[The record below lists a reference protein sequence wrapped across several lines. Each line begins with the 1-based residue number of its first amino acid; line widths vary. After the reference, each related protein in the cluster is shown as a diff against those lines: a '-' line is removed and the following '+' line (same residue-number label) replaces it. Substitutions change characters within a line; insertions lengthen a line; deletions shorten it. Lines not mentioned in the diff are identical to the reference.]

1 MWTLRKGERFR
12 IVKWLINPD
21 PDHYWQKEMCRNLI
35 SVKIIIVFLFC
46 FGNLYSQSDISAIK
60 TLKGTI
66 HKYTISDNSD
76 TLSSGEIIELRAS
89 NGLPL
94 WFSREFYQ
102 VVCLTGLC
110 RMVHYK
116 IYWKGSGTYLGLEV
130 YEKEPLTKSD
140 HTEFKKED
148 YSKLD
153 RILGDSISVFKKLK
167 PEDLII
173 PSKDSIKNPVDGHSG
188 ATEPSISAYVV
199 KDAVYT
205 CYTLW
210 HTVYGSTFQ
219 KLKSILDQRTN
230 SAYLQLVFNQ
240 NDPDY
245 VLWGINFVKN
255 HKDYHT
261 EFFQRIS
268 GFIKSE
274 NINISKAALKYF
286 TPSILSD
293 ISVQKELA
301 SMEVSVERKF
311 DIIWLLSTLPDVGNE
326 TILYLLGQFEGDQLS
341 STMLGY
347 VYKMISTEKLKD
359 ARILVKLKTFADDDN
374 MYVRNITKQVLSQ
387 VN

>member
-1 MWTLRKGERFR
+1 
-12 IVKWLINPD
+12 
-21 PDHYWQKEMCRNLI
+21 MCRNLI
-35 SVKIIIVFLFC
+35 SVNIIVFFLLC
-46 FGNLYSQSDISAIK
+46 SGNLYSQSDISGIK
-60 TLKGTI
+60 NLKGTI
-66 HKYTISDNSD
+66 YKYTISDKSD
-76 TLSSGEIIELRAS
+76 TLSSDEIIELRGS

-102 VVCLTGLC
+102 EVCLTGLC

-116 IYWKGSGTYLGLEV
+116 IYWKGSGTYFGLEV

-140 HTEFKKED
+140 HTAFKMED

-210 HTVYGSTFQ
+210 HTVYGPTFQ

-230 SAYLQLVFNQ
+230 SAFLQLVFNQ

-255 HKDYHT
+255 HKEYQK
-261 EFFQRIS
+261 EFLQRIS

-293 ISVQKELA
+293 ISVQNELA
-301 SMEVSVERKF
+301 SMEVSADRKF
-311 DIIWLLSTLPDVGNE
+311 DIIWLLSTLPNVGNE
-326 TILYLLGQFEGDQLS
+326 TILNLLEQYEAEQIS

-347 VYKMISTEKLKD
+347 VYKMISNEKLKD
-359 ARILVKLKTFADDDN
+359 TRILGLLKNFVNDDN
-374 MYVRNITKQVLSQ
+374 LYVKNITKQVLSKA
-387 VN
+387 N